1 MTQLS
6 TSTQALLSENSI
18 SYIFN
23 GETGKIELHYPT
35 NNLEYLDTEEDVL
48 NSVNDY
54 IAYWDAN
61 N

>member
-23 GETGKIELHYPT
+23 EETGKIELHFPT
-35 NNLEYLDTEEDVL
+35 NNFEYLDTEEDVL